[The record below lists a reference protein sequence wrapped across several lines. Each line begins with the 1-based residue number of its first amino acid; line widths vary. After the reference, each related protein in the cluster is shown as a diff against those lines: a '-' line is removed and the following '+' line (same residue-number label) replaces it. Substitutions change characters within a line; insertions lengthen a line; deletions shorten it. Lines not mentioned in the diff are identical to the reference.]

1 MIKIKNDM
9 INSRNRVFRAIVKVI
24 KKRFKPVH
32 ILFIALLL
40 TSNSFAWFIYMN
52 KIDSDINVRVKA
64 WNVSFRFD
72 NETMTDYIN
81 FSVDEIYPGMDD
93 FEQVLSVTNDGDV
106 VAKLSYEIISIN
118 IFGEDYSVLEDNITS
133 SDLNDVLTN
142 RYPFKISITSDSETI
157 ASNGGMAN
165 FIVRVVWPYESY
177 DDYGNINDEV
187 DTYWGNQA
195 YQFSLDNED
204 VPCVLLKVKLT
215 ATQIEN

>member
-1 MIKIKNDM
+1 M

-106 VAKLSYEIISIN
+106 AAKLSYEIISIN

-133 SDLNDVLTN
+133 PDLNDVLTN

-157 ASNGGMAN
+157 SSNGGMAN

-204 VPCVLLKVKLT
+204 VPCILLKVKLT

>member
-1 MIKIKNDM
+1 M

-106 VAKLSYEIISIN
+106 AAKLSYEIISIN

-133 SDLNDVLTN
+133 PDLNDVLTN

-204 VPCVLLKVKLT
+204 VPCILLKVKLT

>member
-106 VAKLSYEIISIN
+106 AAKLSYEIISIN
-118 IFGEDYSVLEDNITS
+118 IFGKDYSVLEDNITS

-187 DTYWGNQA
+187 DTYLGNQA

>member
-1 MIKIKNDM
+1 M

-106 VAKLSYEIISIN
+106 AAKLSYEIICIDRDCKYNSEISPLDLSKKLSLL
-118 IFGEDYSVLEDNITS
+118 FCFQE
-133 SDLNDVLTN
+133 SDLQ
-142 RYPFKISITSDSETI
+142 SDR
-157 ASNGGMAN
+157 G
-165 FIVRVVWPYESY
+165 
-177 DDYGNINDEV
+177 
-187 DTYWGNQA
+187 
-195 YQFSLDNED
+195 
-204 VPCVLLKVKLT
+204 
-215 ATQIEN
+215 

>member
-9 INSRNRVFRAIVKVI
+9 INSRNRVFSAIVKVI

-106 VAKLSYEIISIN
+106 AAKLSYEIISIN

-133 SDLNDVLTN
+133 SDLNDMLTS
-142 RYPFKISITSDSETI
+142 RYPFKISITSDSEII

-195 YQFSLDNED
+195 YQFSLDNKD